1 MKVKINDIHVAY
13 EIHGDS
19 GPWLMMSHSLGC
31 TLAMWEH
38 QIADLS
44 RDYRVLCYDTRG
56 HGNTDATSGPY
67 SLDMLADDALG
78 LIDYLAIQK
87 ITWVGFSMGGMIG
100 QTFTLKYPERVS
112 ALVLADRNS
121 GHTTTPLS
129 MWNDRIRIASEQGM
143 EPLVQPAIER
153 WFTESFRTQQPAT
166 VAKVA
171 QMISH
176 TSVAGWSGCCAAIAA
191 VNTTK
196 RLNEIKC
203 PVLVMVGE
211 YDVGTPLSAALVIQR
226 HLKQSTLVVI
236 SDAAHMTDVEQPL
249 QFNRALKMFL
259 AFNFNSSDSV

>member
-1 MKVKINDIHVAY
+1 
-13 EIHGDS
+13 
-19 GPWLMMSHSLGC
+19 
-31 TLAMWEH
+31 
-38 QIADLS
+38 
-44 RDYRVLCYDTRG
+44 
-56 HGNTDATSGPY
+56 
-67 SLDMLADDALG
+67 
-78 LIDYLAIQK
+78 
-87 ITWVGFSMGGMIG
+87 MGGMIG

-112 ALVLADRNS
+112 ALVLADTTS
-121 GHTTTPLS
+121 AHTTTPLS

-191 VNTTK
+191 SLFGVAK
-196 RLNEIKC
+196 
-203 PVLVMVGE
+203 
-211 YDVGTPLSAALVIQR
+211 TPLSAALVIQR